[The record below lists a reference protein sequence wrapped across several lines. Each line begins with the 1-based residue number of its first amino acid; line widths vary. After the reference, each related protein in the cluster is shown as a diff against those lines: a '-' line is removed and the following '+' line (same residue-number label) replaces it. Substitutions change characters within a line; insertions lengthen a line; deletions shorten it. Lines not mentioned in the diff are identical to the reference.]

1 MKLRPRDLQQM
12 PATASEL
19 QQLGVSQARASVLAT
34 EVAAAMRQ
42 RVPQDC
48 WHALTTLLQPDDAF
62 SVHEWLYACV
72 YRESDVP
79 GPAWI
84 PQPADVAA
92 AHVTRLADSLQLS
105 GYDALYQWSVEHPDV
120 YWQRVVRELQI
131 RFSEEPSRTVY
142 GEDDPHGWLP
152 PHRLNIVDS
161 CFGAEPDKPAIV
173 CRDEAGQQAS
183 TTYGQLLELV
193 NRVACGLSEA
203 GLSVGDRVGVMLPMT
218 AEAVAAYLGAI
229 KAGCV
234 PVSIAESFAAPEIAV
249 RLRLAD
255 AKAIFLVDVV
265 RRGGRKLP
273 CYDKFLAAESRA
285 KAIVLSAADDG
296 SEQRDGKQRD
306 GELRDGDLMWAD
318 FLSSQTDFR
327 AVPAAADDEIN
338 ILFSSGTTGEPKAIP
353 WSHATPLK
361 CAADARYHHNIG
373 GDSVVAWPTSLGWM
387 MGPWLIF
394 ATLLNRGTIALFD
407 GAPNSPAFCRFIE
420 QARVTM
426 LGVIP
431 SLVRAWRAED
441 MLADVDWTGIAA
453 FSSTGECSSGDDMLY
468 LMAQA
473 GYRPVIEY
481 CGGTEIGGGYITS
494 TVVQPNRPSCF
505 TTPALGINLVL
516 VDEGRAAN
524 RGEVFLAGPSIGL
537 SRRLLNA
544 DHEQIYF
551 ADTPDLP
558 GVARLRRHGDQ
569 IERHAADVYRA
580 GGRTD
585 DSMNLGGIKV
595 SAVELER
602 CLNQLDGVQECAAV
616 ASASGGGPSEL
627 AICVVP
633 DHEASTV
640 PEVTSEHLQPLMQ
653 QAISS
658 QINPLFRVRKVLLL
672 DELPRTASNKVMRRE
687 LRDWVSAAQATE

>member
-1 MKLRPRDLQQM
+1 MKLRPRDLQSV

-34 EVAAAMRQ
+34 EVGAAMRQ

-48 WHALTTLLQPDDAF
+48 WHALTTLLQPEDAF
-62 SVHEWLYACV
+62 SVHQWLYACV

-84 PQPADVAA
+84 PQPADVTA
-92 AHVTRLADSLQLS
+92 AHVTQLADSLRLP
-105 GYDALYQWSVEHPDV
+105 DFEALHRWSVEHPDA
-120 YWQRVVRELQI
+120 YWQRVVRDLQI
-131 RFSEEPSRTVY
+131 RFSQEPSRTVY
-142 GEDDPHGWLP
+142 GDDDPHGWLP
-152 PHRLNIVDS
+152 PYQFNIVDS

-173 CRDEAGQQAS
+173 CRDEAGQQTL

-203 GLSVGDRVGVMLPMT
+203 GLSTGDRVGVMLPMT
-218 AEAVAAYLGAI
+218 TEAVAAYLGAI

-273 CYDKFLAAESRA
+273 CYDKFLAAAHPA
-285 KAIVLSAADDG
+285 KAIVLSAAGDSG
-296 SEQRDGKQRD
+296 EQRG
-306 GELRDGDLMWAD
+306 GAELRDGDVMWAD

-327 AVPAAADDEIN
+327 SVTAAADDEIN

-373 GDSVVAWPTSLGWM
+373 SDSVVAWPTSLGWM

-394 ATLLNRGTIALFD
+394 ATLLNRGTMALFD
-407 GAPNSPAFCRFIE
+407 GAPNSPDFCRFIE
-420 QARVTM
+420 QAKVTM

-431 SLVRAWRAED
+431 SLVRAWRAGD
-441 MLADVDWTGIAA
+441 MLAEVDWTGIAV
-453 FSSTGECSSGDDMLY
+453 FSSTGECSSADDMLY

-505 TTPALGINLVL
+505 STPALGIDLVL
-516 VDEGRAAN
+516 VDEGRVAEQ
-524 RGEVFLAGPSIGL
+524 GEVFLAGPSIGL
-537 SRRLLNA
+537 SQRLLNA

-551 ADTPDLP
+551 ADTPELP
-558 GVARLRRHGDQ
+558 GTSRLRRHGDEIQ
-569 IERHAADVYRA
+569 RQAADVYRA

-585 DSMNLGGIKV
+585 DAMNLGGIKV

-602 CLNQLDGVQECAAV
+602 CLNQLEGVRECAAV
-616 ASASGGGPSEL
+616 ASASGGGPAEL
-627 AICVVP
+627 VVCVVA
-633 DHEASTV
+633 DDGASSQAEIT
-640 PEVTSEHLQPLMQ
+640 PEHLQPLMQ
-653 QAISS
+653 QTISS
-658 QINPLFRVRKVLLL
+658 QINPLFRVRRVLLL
-672 DELPRTASNKVMRRE
+672 DELPRTASNKVVRRE
-687 LRDWVSAAQATE
+687 LRNRVSTAEAADAEHH